1 MRATNEQALT
11 PASPWLTDA
20 QQSTWRDWILVTSRL
35 DTALARQMQNDSAIS
50 LADYGVLVYLS
61 EHPEKRE
68 RIAAL
73 ADALQWDRS
82 RLSHQITRMTK
93 RGLVRRELCSNDRR
107 GAFVATEDHGMEII
121 KDAAPGHAGAVRE
134 HFFEQLDAED
144 VEDLTRILG
153 KLAAHFRD

>member
-1 MRATNEQALT
+1 
-11 PASPWLTDA
+11 
-20 QQSTWRDWILVTSRL
+20 
-35 DTALARQMQNDSAIS
+35 
-50 LADYGVLVYLS
+50 
-61 EHPEKRE
+61 
-68 RIAAL
+68 
-73 ADALQWDRS
+73 
-82 RLSHQITRMTK
+82 MTK

-107 GAFVATEDHGMEII
+107 GAFVAIEDHGMEII